1 MINLTQ
7 KITLGFILP
16 RVIFNFYYS
25 AELAVLVVSALEA
38 SSALLDALSAEED
51 SSELLEASELE
62 SELELSDELEASEL
76 ELDEELFL
84 ELEELFLEELLLVED
99 DDER

>member
-1 MINLTQ
+1 M
-7 KITLGFILP
+7 
-16 RVIFNFYYS
+16 
-25 AELAVLVVSALEA
+25 LVVSALEV
-38 SSALLDALSAEED
+38 SSALLDVLSAEED